1 MSEGYLTVTQAANQ
15 LRLHPKTVLR
25 LIHEQRLRGT
35 RIGKSYRIS
44 PSDLRAFG
52 GGSSVH
58 QHDSNPVR
66 VSCAVDVPDL
76 SVSESERLASMLNAL
91 LLGRHVCTNPIH
103 LNTIYDPTVRS
114 LKTIIVGSPNDVAVI
129 LSALDPFLG
138 ALR

>member
-1 MSEGYLTVTQAANQ
+1 MSEVYLTVTQAAKQ

-35 RIGKSYRIS
+35 RIGKSYRIQ

-52 GGSSVH
+52 GGQS
-58 QHDSNPVR
+58 QQERDPMGVR

-76 SVSESERLASMLNAL
+76 SMSESERLASMLNAL
-91 LLGRHVCTNPIH
+91 VTGRQASPDPLH
-103 LNTIYDPTVRS
+103 LSTIYDPTYRC
-114 LKTIIVGSPNDVAVI
+114 LKIVAVGTPNDVAVI
-129 LSALDPFLG
+129 LSAFDPFLT